1 MLEHF
6 GQHLRQPQPSSQ
18 SSSSS
23 SAFSRPEAIS
33 VNIFAAILSAMRSLA
48 DAKSKLGQDDIKK
61 AAAAIILGMLLKT
74 VFSVKMLIVIGAALL
89 GFVVDTLDLAIEVVR
104 MLSKLTMSI

>member
-1 MLEHF
+1 
-6 GQHLRQPQPSSQ
+6 
-18 SSSSS
+18 
-23 SAFSRPEAIS
+23 
-33 VNIFAAILSAMRSLA
+33 
-48 DAKSKLGQDDIKK
+48 
-61 AAAAIILGMLLKT
+61 LLKT